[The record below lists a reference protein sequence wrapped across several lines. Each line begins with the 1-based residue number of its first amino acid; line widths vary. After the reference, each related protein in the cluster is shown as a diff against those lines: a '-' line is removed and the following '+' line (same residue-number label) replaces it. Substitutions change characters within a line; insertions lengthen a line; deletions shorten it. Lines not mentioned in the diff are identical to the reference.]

1 MKPNLNLITGDVQA
15 RIRSM
20 ILASDFKPGQRLVE
34 EELCT
39 MFEIGRTP
47 VREALLLLQG
57 EGLIVRRRGW
67 EVQGVDH
74 LQVHAIFES
83 RAAIESATARLAARY
98 ITDPQLEALDGML
111 DAMEPTNEISRIELN
126 KINTRFHELIVRA
139 SGNAILIQFH
149 ERTRFY
155 YWALRVPVLFA
166 DAQLHD
172 TNREHRELVD
182 ALRRREEDRAEHLAR
197 LHVESTMTTV
207 EPALQR

>member
-1 MKPNLNLITGDVQA
+1 MKQNLNLITADVQA
-15 RIRSM
+15 KIRSM

-39 MFEIGRTP
+39 MFELGRTP

-98 ITDPQLEALDGML
+98 VTPQQLDALDGMV
-111 DAMEPTNEISRIELN
+111 DAMEPDNSISRIELN
-126 KINTRFHELIVRA
+126 KINTRFHNLIVEA
-139 SGNAILIQFH
+139 SNNAILIQFH

-166 DAQLHD
+166 DAQLVD
-172 TNREHRELVD
+172 TNTEHRQLLD
-182 ALRRREEDRAEHLAR
+182 ALRRKDEDQAEHLAR
-197 LHVESTMTTV
+197 IHVESTMRTV